1 MAMQPRQLVSR
12 WRHPANLSEAWEKAR
27 LVIDP
32 SLRELTR
39 ILGVIHAAVEY
50 PPAESQGRVAPPLS
64 GANTSCTVTTP
75 TNISGASVT
84 YTPEVDGTAVIYANW
99 CIQCTLFGGIGQYF
113 RGNLSVNG
121 VVQGQQAI
129 ESASAVNER
138 RMTSQNYLVSMVSGT
153 SYTFQLTG
161 QTDNVATTYDVIRLH
176 TGFTWLT
183 VPKLYKVP

>member
-12 WRHPANLSEAWEKAR
+12 WRHPADLPAAWEKAR
-27 LVIDP
+27 LTVDT
-32 SLRELTR
+32 SLRELGR
-39 ILGVIHAAVEY
+39 IFGVIHAAVEH
-50 PPAESQGRVAPPLS
+50 PPVESQGRVAPPLS

-75 TNISGASVT
+75 TSISGASVM

-99 CIQCTLFGGIGQYF
+99 CIQCTLFGGINQYF

-121 VVQGQQAI
+121 TVQSQQAI

-138 RMTSQNYLVSMVSGT
+138 RMTSQNYLVPMTSGT
-153 SYTFQLTG
+153 AYTFQLTG
-161 QTDNVATTYDVIRLH
+161 QTDNVATTYDVVRLH

-183 VPKLYKVP
+183 VPNLYRVP

>member
-12 WRHPANLSEAWEKAR
+12 WRAGLLAEGWAEAR
-27 LVIDP
+27 RTLD
-32 SLRELTR
+32 STLRELTR
-39 ILGVIHAAVEY
+39 VFGVIHAAVEH
-50 PPAESQGRVAPPLS
+50 PLTQSQARVAPPLA
-64 GANTSCTVTTP
+64 GANTTCAVTTP
-75 TNISGASVT
+75 TNIAGATVT

-99 CIQCTLFGGIGQYF
+99 CIQCTLFGGINQYF

-121 VVQGQQAI
+121 VVQSQQAI

-138 RMTSQNYLVSMVSGT
+138 RMTSQNYVIAMTSGT

-161 QTDNVATTYDVIRLH
+161 QTDNAATTYDVIRLH

-183 VPKLYKVP
+183 VPNLYRVP